1 MIIDF
6 MILYNVQLFSA
17 NMVELKLTI
26 FVRNIYCYFS
36 KRKRNDEKIM
46 AAYKMY
52 YIGFNCKKL

>member
-17 NMVELKLTI
+17 NMAELKLTI

-46 AAYKMY
+46 VAYKMY